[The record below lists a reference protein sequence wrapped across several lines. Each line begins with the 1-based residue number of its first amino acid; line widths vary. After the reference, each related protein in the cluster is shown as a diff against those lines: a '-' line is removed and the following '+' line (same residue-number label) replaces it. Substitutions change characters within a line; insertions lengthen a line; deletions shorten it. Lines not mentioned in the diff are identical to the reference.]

1 MPKHELMNEE
11 QKKQIAKIFSGLQCT
26 KGFACYA
33 SGQKDLC
40 RAEDIGL
47 DSYLVCLEHNPRAC
61 TFFAATYGNKH
72 FCQCPLR
79 VYIAKK
85 MKI

>member
-1 MPKHELMNEE
+1 MDEE
-11 QKKQIAKIFSGLQCT
+11 QKRQIEQILDGLQC
-26 KGFACYA
+26 KKDFICYT

-47 DSYLVCLEHNPRAC
+47 DSFLVCLEHDPKAC
-61 TFFAATYGNKH
+61 TFFAATYGNRH

-79 VYIAKK
+79 IYMAKK